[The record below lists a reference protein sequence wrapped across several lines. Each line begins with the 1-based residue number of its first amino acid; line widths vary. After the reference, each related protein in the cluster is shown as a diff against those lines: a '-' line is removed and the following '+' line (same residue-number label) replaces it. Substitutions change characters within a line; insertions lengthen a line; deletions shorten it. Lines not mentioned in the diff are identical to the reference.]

1 MINYGTDRTLGY
13 QRNPEFSSGNPYEK
27 KENYSLHLS
36 TIHLAGLHLLLSM
49 FTFIM
54 SVYLEVQWLAEENCR
69 AYFIMIYIRSAFW
82 IASCI
87 INILITRQHNN
98 LRRQGYHDFY
108 RKKILTYKDVPLIIV
123 TLWNML
129 MFLVQTILLQKY
141 GSEFSLHCQTSVQSP
156 STYVCIFC
164 GLETILLT
172 IVHGVYIMK
181 VHHFNNMHYLP
192 DALRDIDQPFI
203 GSLGVTVENG
213 KVIDLLE
220 KQEDLIYYL
229 KEQNANL
236 KQKLLS
242 LNQRTQRTQR
252 FGSYEKI

>member
-1 MINYGTDRTLGY
+1 
-13 QRNPEFSSGNPYEK
+13 
-27 KENYSLHLS
+27 
-36 TIHLAGLHLLLSM
+36 
-49 FTFIM
+49 
-54 SVYLEVQWLAEENCR
+54 
-69 AYFIMIYIRSAFW
+69 
-82 IASCI
+82 
-87 INILITRQHNN
+87 
-98 LRRQGYHDFY
+98 
-108 RKKILTYKDVPLIIV
+108 
-123 TLWNML
+123 
-129 MFLVQTILLQKY
+129 
-141 GSEFSLHCQTSVQSP
+141 
-156 STYVCIFC
+156 
-164 GLETILLT
+164 
-172 IVHGVYIMK
+172 MK

-220 KQEDLIYYL
+220 KQADLIYYL